1 MPYPELLVRPMREQ
15 LTLSGV
21 RELKTAEEV
30 DTFVETPGTAMLVF
44 NSVCGCAAGSA
55 RPGVIASL
63 QDDHRPEHAATVFAG
78 QDVEATNR
86 ARQRLGDLPPSSP
99 CVVLLRDGQVTH
111 HFGRER
117 IEGQTA
123 ELVAAML
130 CKAFAEMTTPSTEQ

>member
-21 RELKTAEEV
+21 SELRSAEEV
-30 DTFVETPGTAMLVF
+30 DAFFDASDTAMLVF

-63 QDDHRPEHAATVFAG
+63 QDENRPRRVATVFAG
-78 QDVEATNR
+78 QDVEATDR

-99 CVVLLRDGQVTH
+99 CVVLLRDGQVIH
-111 HFGRER
+111 HFGRDR
-117 IEGQTA
+117 IEGHTA
-123 ELVAAML
+123 EMVCNMLRVAFVELAG
-130 CKAFAEMTTPSTEQ
+130 

>member
-21 RELKTAEEV
+21 NELKTAEEV
-30 DTFVETPGTAMLVF
+30 DAFFDAPGTAMLVF

-63 QDDHRPEHAATVFAG
+63 QDDNRPQRAGTVFAG
-78 QDVEATNR
+78 QDVEATDR

-99 CVVLLRDGQVTH
+99 CVVLLREGRVTH
-111 HFGRER
+111 HFGRDR
-117 IEGQTA
+117 IEGHTA
-123 ELVAAML
+123 EMVCDML
-130 CKAFAEMTTPSTEQ
+130 RTAFAELAESSATT